1 MNPRSGKNCQITED
15 IMNLT
20 EGSLPVPTA
29 VRTMCLLQL
38 ILVPNHLVLLIFANE
53 K

>member
-1 MNPRSGKNCQITED
+1 MAKTVRSQKD

-20 EGSLPVPTA
+20 EGSLTVPTA

-38 ILVPNHLVLLIFANE
+38 ILVPNHLVLPIFANE